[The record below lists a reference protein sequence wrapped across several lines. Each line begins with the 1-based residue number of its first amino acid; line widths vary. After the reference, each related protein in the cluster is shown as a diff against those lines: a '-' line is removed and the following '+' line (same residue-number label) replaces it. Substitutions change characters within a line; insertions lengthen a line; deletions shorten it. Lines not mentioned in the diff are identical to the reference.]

1 MAIKSQTSSKRLNPS
16 EIKPDERTDRD
27 AVQAVARAV
36 DLLELLADNDAG
48 LRLVDIAEKSGMATS
63 TVHRL
68 LTTLEA
74 RRFVYLDKQSRAWN
88 IGGHCFSVA
97 AAFGRKRRLAAMAAP
112 VMRRL
117 LDRSRQ
123 TVNLALADAD
133 RMTLLYQTAGRD
145 LPEGIA
151 RPGAQSAITRT
162 ALGQSVI
169 AALPDTQI
177 DLLLRSLPSVHADAR
192 GDRDLAGIIKAT
204 RQRRFAVDDEVNAV
218 GLRCVAAPIFD
229 EFARPIAALSI
240 AGATR
245 RIDFADLAGIGREV
259 LAAAAEVTQA
269 IGGCAPGWTAH
280 AGPVS

>member
-1 MAIKSQTSSKRLNPS
+1 MAIKSRTSSKRLNPR
-16 EIKPDERTDRD
+16 EFKPDERTDRD

-88 IGGHCFSVA
+88 IGGHCFSVG

-112 VMRRL
+112 IMRRL

-123 TVNLALADAD
+123 TINLALADAD
-133 RMTLLYQTAGRD
+133 RMTLLYQVAGRD
-145 LPEGIA
+145 PPKGIA

-169 AALPDTQI
+169 AALPESQI
-177 DLLLRSLPSVHADAR
+177 DLLLRPSPSTC
-192 GDRDLAGIIKAT
+192 GDSGLAGIIKAT
-204 RQRRFAVDDEVNAV
+204 RQRRFAVDDEVNSV

-240 AGATR
+240 AGATP

-269 IGGCAPGWTAH
+269 IGGCAPRWAAH
-280 AGPVS
+280 AGGIS